1 MCGYF
6 ANFNFHYKSNH
17 KISHKLYFEITTFS
31 IYIRIIYRKNKMI
44 FIMETNNLND
54 SYTTSTDG
62 TAKETRTN
70 DFEFKTDGDQLKNV
84 KFGNYGWI
92 CPVCGCGCSPYTT
105 VCPHCS
111 GNRQYNE
118 PWKITCEDL
127 RSNGTYQ
134 KIPET
139 SHTFT
144 TTCSVSGNAPKFE
157 NPLFS

>member
-1 MCGYF
+1 
-6 ANFNFHYKSNH
+6 
-17 KISHKLYFEITTFS
+17 
-31 IYIRIIYRKNKMI
+31 MI

-54 SYTTSTDG
+54 SYTPSTDG

-111 GNRQYNE
+111 GTRHYNE

-127 RSNGTYQ
+127 KINGTYP
-134 KIPET
+134 KTPV
-139 SHTFT
+139 SNAST

>member
-1 MCGYF
+1 
-6 ANFNFHYKSNH
+6 
-17 KISHKLYFEITTFS
+17 
-31 IYIRIIYRKNKMI
+31 
-44 FIMETNNLND
+44 METNNLND
-54 SYTTSTDG
+54 SYTISTDG
-62 TAKETRTN
+62 TVKETRSD

-111 GNRQYNE
+111 GTRQFNE
-118 PWKITCEDL
+118 PWKITCEYL
-127 RSNGTYQ
+127 KINGTY
-134 KIPET
+134 PNTLE
-139 SHTFT
+139 SNRFT

>member
-1 MCGYF
+1 
-6 ANFNFHYKSNH
+6 
-17 KISHKLYFEITTFS
+17 
-31 IYIRIIYRKNKMI
+31 MI

-54 SYTTSTDG
+54 CHIHSTDG
-62 TAKETRTN
+62 TVKETRTN
-70 DFEFKTDGDQLKNV
+70 DFEFKSDGDQLKNV

-111 GNRQYNE
+111 GTRNE

-127 RSNGTYQ
+127 RNNPTYS

>member
-1 MCGYF
+1 MYGYC

-17 KISHKLYFEITTFS
+17 TFSHKLYFEIATFS
-31 IYIRIIYRKNKMI
+31 IYSRIIYRKNKMI

-54 SYTTSTDG
+54 SYTPSTDG

-84 KFGNYGWI
+84 KFSNYGWI

-111 GNRQYNE
+111 GNRHFNE

-127 RSNGTYQ
+127 KINGTY
-134 KIPET
+134 PNTLE
-139 SHTFT
+139 SNTFT
-144 TTCSVSGNAPKFE
+144 STCSVSGNAAKFE

>member
-1 MCGYF
+1 
-6 ANFNFHYKSNH
+6 
-17 KISHKLYFEITTFS
+17 
-31 IYIRIIYRKNKMI
+31 
-44 FIMETNNLND
+44 METNNLND
-54 SYTTSTDG
+54 CHIHSTDG
-62 TAKETRTN
+62 TANETRTN

-111 GNRQYNE
+111 GNRHFNE

-127 RSNGTYQ
+127 RPNGTYP
-134 KIPET
+134 KTPV
-139 SHTFT
+139 SNTFAS
-144 TTCSVSGNAPKFE
+144 TCSVSGNAPKFE

>member
-1 MCGYF
+1 
-6 ANFNFHYKSNH
+6 
-17 KISHKLYFEITTFS
+17 
-31 IYIRIIYRKNKMI
+31 MI

-54 SYTTSTDG
+54 SYTPSTDG

-111 GNRQYNE
+111 GNRHFNE

-127 RSNGTYQ
+127 HPNGTYP
-134 KIPET
+134 KTIV
-139 SHTFT
+139 SNTFT
-144 TTCSVSGNAPKFE
+144 TTCSISGNAPKFE

>member
-1 MCGYF
+1 
-6 ANFNFHYKSNH
+6 
-17 KISHKLYFEITTFS
+17 
-31 IYIRIIYRKNKMI
+31 
-44 FIMETNNLND
+44 METNNLNNC
-54 SYTTSTDG
+54 YTSSTDSV
-62 TAKETRTN
+62 TNEPLTN
-70 DFEFKTDGDQLKNV
+70 DFGFKSDGDQLKNF

-92 CPVCGCGCSPYTT
+92 CPVCGSSCSPYTM

-111 GNRQYNE
+111 GTRHYNE

-127 RSNGTYQ
+127 RTNGTYQ

>member
-1 MCGYF
+1 
-6 ANFNFHYKSNH
+6 
-17 KISHKLYFEITTFS
+17 
-31 IYIRIIYRKNKMI
+31 MI

-54 SYTTSTDG
+54 SYTPSTDG
-62 TAKETRTN
+62 TDKETRTN
-70 DFEFKTDGDQLKNV
+70 DFEFKTDGDQLKNF

-92 CPVCGCGCSPYTT
+92 CPVCGCGCSPYTM

-111 GNRQYNE
+111 GTRNE

-127 RSNGTYQ
+127 RPNGTYT